1 MLNKTYGKDEYLKGH
16 IPGAIFLNIEEELTG
31 KVGIHGG
38 RHPLPKIEDIHK
50 TLQNKGVS
58 PFNRIVIY
66 DDGDLSGAG
75 RARLVLKY
83 LGFEDIFLLDDG
95 FNRYKEIVGVISNYK
110 TEYTRVEFDI
120 NLKKDFFVDMEYVK
134 IAILNDKIAIVD
146 SRESDRYKGLIEPI
160 DFKKGHI
167 PTALNYFWMDVL
179 NESVGRMKSVKDL
192 ENHFE
197 DLKNYEEVILYCGSG
212 ITASVNSVALDM
224 VGIKH
229 KVYSGSFSDWITYEE
244 NKVDSLNI

>member
-1 MLNKTYGKDEYLKGH
+1 
-16 IPGAIFLNIEEELTG
+16 
-31 KVGIHGG
+31 
-38 RHPLPKIEDIHK
+38 
-50 TLQNKGVS
+50 
-58 PFNRIVIY
+58 
-66 DDGDLSGAG
+66 
-75 RARLVLKY
+75 
-83 LGFEDIFLLDDG
+83 
-95 FNRYKEIVGVISNYK
+95 
-110 TEYTRVEFDI
+110 
-120 NLKKDFFVDMEYVK
+120 MEYIK
-134 IAILNDKIAIVD
+134 KAILNDKIAIVD
-146 SRESDRYKGLIEPI
+146 SRESDRYKGLVELV
-160 DFKKGHI
+160 DLKKGHI

-179 NESVGRMKSVKDL
+179 DKSVGRMKSVKDL